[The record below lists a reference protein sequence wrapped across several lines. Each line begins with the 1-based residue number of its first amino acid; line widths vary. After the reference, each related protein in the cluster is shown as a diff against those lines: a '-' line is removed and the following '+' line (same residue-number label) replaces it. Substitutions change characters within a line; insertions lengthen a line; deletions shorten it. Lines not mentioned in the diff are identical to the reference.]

1 MTKQETETKEW
12 TNIDFTK
19 TSAYLT
25 VKVFQ
30 KEAITWIVGE
40 SPEGIQGG
48 IPEAEFTILKRLRRL
63 DSIIQPDKGP
73 ITKEIT
79 SMFRQIVR
87 QPDSKQNGRFVPK
100 EFLVIN
106 GYFKGYDFA
115 GEQVGQEF
123 WEGVNQAPVMAKIYT
138 MGAKRFDPETGQ
150 DLGKIGVQ
158 KVVKQYNIELPKD
171 AAKRKKIIDNI
182 IDYANGTYP
191 ENINYYYKDVQAGGT
206 RNNTFSYEQFTNC
219 SIESLHDLHKKGGG
233 AKGGGYYRDKDNRL
247 RDSND
252 NLV

>member
-1 MTKQETETKEW
+1 MTKQETEQTKEW
-12 TNIDFTK
+12 TNIDFTN
-19 TSAYLT
+19 TEAYRT
-25 VKVFQ
+25 VKAFN
-30 KEAITWIVGE
+30 KEGITWLIGE
-40 SPEGIQGG
+40 APEGIQGG
-48 IPEAEFTILKRLRRL
+48 IPEKDFTILKRLRRL

-79 SMFRQIVR
+79 HMTRQVVR
-87 QPDSKQNGRFVPK
+87 QPDPK
-100 EFLVIN
+100 DKNKMIPGEFLTII

-182 IDYANGTYP
+182 IDYSNGTYP
-191 ENINYYYKDVQAGGT
+191 ENISPYYKTCIV
-206 RNNTFSYEQFTNC
+206 
-219 SIESLHDLHKKGGG
+219 
-233 AKGGGYYRDKDNRL
+233 
-247 RDSND
+247 
-252 NLV
+252 